1 MQKITDADVSFSCL
15 IFGMI
20 KNVQQIFECGTIR
33 NILDHTISKI
43 HSFYSPYDII
53 NNFIISHKHRIINI
67 NIRIIVSNFDPIS
80 F

>member
-1 MQKITDADVSFSCL
+1 MHKITDADVSFSCL
-15 IFGMI
+15 IFGI
-20 KNVQQIFECGTIR
+20 IQNEQQIFECGTIE
-33 NILDHTISKI
+33 NILDHTIYNI